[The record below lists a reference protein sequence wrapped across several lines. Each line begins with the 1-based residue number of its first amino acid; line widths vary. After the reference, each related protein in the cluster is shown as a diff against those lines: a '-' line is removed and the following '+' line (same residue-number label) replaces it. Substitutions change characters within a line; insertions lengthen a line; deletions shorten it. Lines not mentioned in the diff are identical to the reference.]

1 MFNGLYSQVKMRDLA
16 GKHYWHIL
24 GIRLNNCLSFTEGEE
39 GKAVTRKELETS
51 FYQKYSAFDVS
62 CSLIIII
69 ITIVLSHPI
78 ITWWLNGYCSHSLP
92 SSHLN
97 ALKSATFKMLIISDL
112 MHPLQF
118 YFNFNLIR
126 VYKLNN
132 MERNN
137 QFIII
142 ILTGPC
148 VCVVFPLNWA
158 N

>member
-1 MFNGLYSQVKMRDLA
+1 
-16 GKHYWHIL
+16 
-24 GIRLNNCLSFTEGEE
+24 
-39 GKAVTRKELETS
+39 
-51 FYQKYSAFDVS
+51 
-62 CSLIIII
+62 
-69 ITIVLSHPI
+69 
-78 ITWWLNGYCSHSLP
+78 
-92 SSHLN
+92 
-97 ALKSATFKMLIISDL
+97 MLIISDL

-142 ILTGPC
+142 LTGPC